1 MKLERFDYS
10 FRFAGLDDVGR
21 QRESNQ
27 DEVILAPELGLFAV
41 SDGMGGLDQGDVAA
55 AFVKEALPGLVGPM
69 LEDLRGDESPEEVAR
84 MLKNDVAALSDHLY
98 MQGNSPTWYRF
109 GATVSA
115 VLLYRDKAIF
125 LWLGDSRG
133 YLLPRR
139 KRTFVQATE
148 DMNLA
153 ALLVKAGELTREQ
166 AARSPASSQ
175 LTAFVGMEP
184 PASPETVILDVKPG
198 DRLLLCSDGLYGM
211 VNPQDLRRLM
221 RSSRSP
227 ERVCRR
233 LIDRA
238 NENGGRDNISAVY
251 LKIV

>member
-1 MKLERFDYS
+1 M
-10 FRFAGLDDVGR
+10 
-21 QRESNQ
+21 
-27 DEVILAPELGLFAV
+27 
-41 SDGMGGLDQGDVAA
+41 
-55 AFVKEALPGLVGPM
+55 
-69 LEDLRGDESPEEVAR
+69 
-84 MLKNDVAALSDHLY
+84 
-98 MQGNSPTWYRF
+98 
-109 GATVSA
+109 
-115 VLLYRDKAIF
+115 
-125 LWLGDSRG
+125 
-133 YLLPRR
+133 
-139 KRTFVQATE
+139 
-148 DMNLA
+148 
-153 ALLVKAGELTREQ
+153 
-166 AARSPASSQ
+166 